1 MTTLMEMPF
10 VISFWQRVQIFQS
23 LVMENRQSIQ
33 GPSRATLNYVPERE
47 IHSLAPIQIRAR
59 RGYIYEDAFEKLSKE
74 NEPSLHPRL
83 NVTFLNEAD
92 VVEMGVDGG
101 GLSREF
107 LNQAIAE
114 GFNPARGFFLYT
126 DDNTLYPNPNAAAVT
141 PDYLKHFFFLGRLLA
156 KAIYEGM
163 LVELRFA
170 HFFLAKLVSRTEGF
184 SVGFDYLRSLDKELY
199 RQVSDSPQPTHPL
212 YADGGVVNLRLFTR
226 QLCML
231 KTYEGN
237 VRDLELDFTTVQS
250 AFGESRVIELKPGGS
265 SIPVTNATRVEYVH
279 LVANYKLNRQI
290 YRQSKA
296 FIAGMADVLFLDW
309 LRLFDAEEL
318 QVLISGADMDIDV
331 DDLKAHTHYVG
342 GMKSPNPSDMTLPA
356 NKMTV
361 EIFWRVVH
369 GFTQEQKRS
378 LLRFATAC
386 SRPPMFGFQ
395 DLQPPFSIQVVPD
408 TERLPTSSTCM
419 NLLKIPAYQDS
430 RLLRSKLLY
439 ALNAN
444 AGFEYS

>member
-199 RQVSDSPQPTHPL
+199 RQ
-212 YADGGVVNLRLFTR
+212 
-226 QLCML
+226 LCML

-342 GMKSPNPSDMTLPA
+342 DMTLPA